1 MRIVVMGAGGVGG
14 YFGGRLVLA
23 GNDVTL
29 VARGPHGEAIRR
41 KGLRAEG
48 TLGEFHVQPAKC
60 VASRT
65 RSPRRRTSF
74 YLRSNFRRSNFRRGA
89 IAADYRSADQCVHG
103 AERG

>member
-23 GNDVTL
+23 GNDVTF

-60 VASRT
+60 VASPGRD
-65 RSPRRRTSF
+65 RRGAGRHSICGQTF
-74 YLRSNFRRSNFRRGA
+74 GDGICRGA
-89 IAADYRSADQCVHG
+89 IAADYRSADQCIHR